1 MASIFCPSCGSKSEY
16 KFATPNFCFKCGSS
30 YSQTSN
36 SIKATNVSTT
46 IQSKN
51 LDPDERDDWDDEDE
65 DSEGDF
71 GDFSNSTRVP
81 RISRIQVETDSSTDV
96 KIIKFGDLLNENSAS
111 SFKRPKNLDFGNM

>member
-30 YSQTSN
+30 YSQTPN
-36 SIKATNVSTT
+36 SIKATNSLA
-46 IQSKN
+46 IKN

-96 KIIKFGDLLNENSAS
+96 KIIKFGDLLNENSTS